1 MIVHIRTDI
10 RLRGWIVLADAGTD
24 GDGCLEAPEIRRSM
38 DDDPALSLGRLDRL
52 RLRRGTSTGVRRHIR
67 GTGFRSRGMVL
78 VVLRV
83 DHADDARPQGTRL
96 HPTAIRERRIV
107 GGGRGEM
114 PVLVGSIEARAVSI
128 VVSGILTEKRQQEQ
142 MQGRREEDT
151 WQ

>member
-1 MIVHIRTDI
+1 MIVRIGTGI
-10 RLRGWIVLADAGTD
+10 ELRGWIVLADAGTD
-24 GDGCLEAPEIRRSM
+24 GNGCLQAPEIRRSM
-38 DDDPALSLGRLDRL
+38 DDDPALALGRLDRL

-78 VVLRV
+78 VVVRV
-83 DHADDARPQGTRL
+83 DHADDARPQGAGL
-96 HPTAIRERRIV
+96 HPAAIGERRIV
-107 GGGRGEM
+107 GRGRGEM